1 LVGSRDEI
9 GVQLVVCKNK
19 WSLISLC
26 HAWMKTANALEVM
39 QVTVCV
45 KL

>member
-1 LVGSRDEI
+1 
-9 GVQLVVCKNK
+9 
-19 WSLISLC
+19 
-26 HAWMKTANALEVM
+26 MKTANALEVM